1 MIDVI
6 VSQGRIADRINGMIK
21 GAELTAKA
29 LSLHYGFNPFFLG
42 KPTLAC
48 NDEWTTSLPQANE
61 ILHLIRDRI
70 KLTFNNG
77 NIPVM
82 INNTCSASLATLP
95 VVAEYYNDVV
105 VLWVD
110 AHGDF
115 NLPDTSESGYLGGMV
130 LSAACGLWDSGFGSG
145 INPENVI
152 LVGARDIDEKEYEIL
167 HRTGVRIIPP
177 SHVSKERMKQEIG
190 NSKVWIHI
198 DWDVMDPGYLPAD
211 YVVPD
216 GLKPNQIHDIL
227 SSIPRE
233 SFIGIEL
240 AEFNATDNDDV
251 NKKSVSCILEMT
263 SPFFNNF
270 TDSVNM

>member
-1 MIDVI
+1 MIDVT

-29 LSLHYGFNPFFLG
+29 LSSHYGLNPVFLG
-42 KPTLAC
+42 KPTPAC
-48 NDEWTTSLPQANE
+48 NDKWSTSLPQANE

-70 KLTFNNG
+70 KITFNNG

-95 VVAEYYNDVV
+95 IVAEYYSDIV
-105 VLWVD
+105 VLWID

-145 INPENVI
+145 IKPEKVI
-152 LVGARDIDEKEYEIL
+152 LVGARDIDEKESKII
-167 HRTGVRIIPP
+167 HRNGVRVIPP
-177 SHVSKERMKQEIG
+177 SQVSKERIKQEIG
-190 NSKVWIHI
+190 NSKVWVHI
-198 DWDVMDPGYLPAD
+198 DWDVMEPGYLPAD

-227 SSIPRE
+227 SSIPGE

-240 AEFNATDNDDV
+240 AEFNATDDDDV
-251 NKKSVSCILEMT
+251 NKKAISRVLEMT

-270 TDSVNM
+270 TNK